1 MKSNGIISDF
11 KKNSQWA
18 VTSMSVTS
26 YAFYCDFG
34 LCFCIFQYFS
44 LETLAIAN
52 QCGIFTLL
60 VEWEDSVNVR
70 K

>member
-1 MKSNGIISDF
+1 MGCNFHGCNFIIMHF
-11 KKNSQWA
+11 I
-18 VTSMSVTS
+18 VFVL
-26 YAFYCDFG
+26 CVDFG

-44 LETLAIAN
+44 LETLAIADK
-52 QCGIFTLL
+52 CGIFTLL